1 MASGGICVPNSY
13 KGHVMLSSTIHGKL
27 EALSVSYEAT
37 GLSLKKKNAS
47 SFYSA
52 PNIVFHSLFSQ
63 NAYPILIEVAQS
75 STGNTHSKKLMF

>member
-37 GLSLKKKNAS
+37 GLSLKKK
-47 SFYSA
+47 
-52 PNIVFHSLFSQ
+52 
-63 NAYPILIEVAQS
+63 
-75 STGNTHSKKLMF
+75 KRK